1 MGLKDLGLDIDIP
14 ETGLTLQE
22 NALIKARFLYQQ
34 FNIDCFS
41 DDTGLEIEALNGEP
55 GVFSARYAGEE
66 KSSEKNMDK
75 VLNLLQ
81 NKSNR
86 NARFVTVVAL
96 ILDGKEFLFEGI
108 VEGVIRKEKVGKHGF
123 GYDPIFEP
131 ENSGLTFA
139 QMTMDEKAQLSH
151 RARALEKMISFLGGK

>member
-1 MGLKDLGLDIDIP
+1 
-14 ETGLTLQE
+14 
-22 NALIKARFLYQQ
+22 
-34 FNIDCFS
+34 
-41 DDTGLEIEALNGEP
+41 
-55 GVFSARYAGEE
+55 
-66 KSSEKNMDK
+66 MDK